1 MHVTKL
7 QDGVIMP
14 HIRLQPAGPKAFRLY
29 SLVRDI
35 YRTTL
40 GERAFTVYEA
50 LTYYVDSKTLVGAI
64 PLKLLAQTTHY
75 PVSTVRGALKRLS
88 QEGLIAITP
97 QWDAFECVPQANLY
111 RLHLLPCQSPL
122 SQEMPAP
129 RRVTSRM

>member
-1 MHVTKL
+1 M
-7 QDGVIMP
+7 Q
-14 HIRLQPAGPKAFRLY
+14 HIRTQSAGPKAFRLY
-29 SLVRDI
+29 SLVRDT
-35 YRTTL
+35 YRGAL

-97 QWDAFECVPQANLY
+97 QWDAFECVPQANMY
-111 RLHLLPCQSPL
+111 RLHPLICQSPL

-129 RRVTSRM
+129 RRATSRT